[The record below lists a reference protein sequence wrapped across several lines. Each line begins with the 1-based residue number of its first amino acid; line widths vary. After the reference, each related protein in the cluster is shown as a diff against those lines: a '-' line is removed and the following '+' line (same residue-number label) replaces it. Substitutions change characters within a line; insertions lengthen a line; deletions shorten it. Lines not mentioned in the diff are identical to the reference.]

1 MSYYLHWH
9 NLRYEAHNLR
19 YEANKRAE
27 RALMWLVWRLPRKV
41 VMWSTVRVIANATT
55 GEYQNQIVPD
65 LTALEALKRWDS

>member
-1 MSYYLHWH
+1 VNYYLH
-9 NLRYEAHNLR
+9 RHNLR

-27 RALMWLVWRLPRKV
+27 GALMWLVWRLPRKI

-55 GEYQNQIVPD
+55 GEYRNQIVPD